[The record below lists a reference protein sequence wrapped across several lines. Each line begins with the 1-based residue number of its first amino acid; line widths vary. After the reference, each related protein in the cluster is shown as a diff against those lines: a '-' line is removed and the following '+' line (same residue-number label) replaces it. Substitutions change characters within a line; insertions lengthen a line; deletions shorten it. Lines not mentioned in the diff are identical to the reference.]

1 MAFDYTKVGKYF
13 RRNIMQTVDEMVD
26 DYVVNEIVG
35 ICHELGITTE
45 SDFAKACRTNRTL
58 MNIINSLVDYAN
70 DNIRRHLVLSYKDA
84 HAVIDDI
91 DQYTSWDYIFED
103 YWIPRDLVDLAVI
116 LLKFEFDIDGE
127 KALISELYD
136 IVEPILN

>member
-1 MAFDYTKVGKYF
+1 MTFDYTKVGKYF
-13 RRNIMQTVDEMVD
+13 RRNIMQTVEEMVD

-35 ICHELGITTE
+35 ICQELGITTE

-58 MNIINSLVDYAN
+58 VNLINSLVDYAN

>member
-1 MAFDYTKVGKYF
+1 MTFDYTKVGKYF

-45 SDFAKACRTNRTL
+45 SDFATACRTNQFL
-58 MNIINSLVDYAN
+58 MNLVDSLVDYA
-70 DNIRRHLVLSYKDA
+70 DDYIRRHTVMSYKEA
-84 HAVIDDI
+84 HVVIDDV
-91 DQYTSWDYIFED
+91 DQYTNWDYIFED
-103 YWIPRDLVDLAVI
+103 YWIPRDLADLAVI

-127 KALISELYD
+127 KALISELYN